1 MFILGCFKMNDELKP
16 GDIVYYVS
24 PERMVILEVVEVIPI
39 FDDDTHIIVNT
50 IDRITSIHYSN
61 VFPISIKIAKV
72 FRTAFGI
79 FTVNEDIAV
88 QFFKEFNDMPL

>member
-1 MFILGCFKMNDELKP
+1 MNDELKP

-24 PERMVILEVVEVIPI
+24 PERMVILEVVHVQSISN
-39 FDDDTHIIVNT
+39 DDEHLVVDT
-50 IDRITSIHYSN
+50 IDRITSVRYSN
-61 VFPISIKIAKV
+61 IFPVNLKIAKL
-72 FRTAFGI
+72 FRTYFGI

>member
-1 MFILGCFKMNDELKP
+1 
-16 GDIVYYVS
+16 V
-24 PERMVILEVVEVIPI
+24 
-39 FDDDTHIIVNT
+39 
-50 IDRITSIHYSN
+50 HYSN
-61 VFPISIKIAKV
+61 IFPISIKIAKV